1 MRMNG
6 PLSSDFFLISLFSS
20 SSRKPKEKSYE
31 QTQSSILLCA
41 PSGDCVATG
50 DLDPVVMRPITPIG
64 TLSMYLVIIHV
75 VPNLLLTPKQWL
87 HFCTWA

>member
-50 DLDPVVMRPITPIG
+50 DLDPVVMGPITPIG
-64 TLSMYLVIIHV
+64 TLCMYLVIIQLA
-75 VPNLLLTPKQWL
+75 PL
-87 HFCTWA
+87 AE